1 MRPSE
6 LVFSLGLEYVAK
18 AKSVIDNQQFH
29 GAVNALS
36 THRIWTTGMGKA
48 GLIAKKLAVT
58 LACNSRPA
66 AFIHAGEALHGDFG
80 SIQAGDVL
88 VAFSN
93 SGMTD
98 EILRVVSKAKLI
110 NAFIILI
117 TGKADSKL
125 AKFAD
130 LVICYGLVKEA
141 CPLGLTPTT
150 SVLVMLAIADA
161 LAMEV
166 QENVGLTYEIYARN
180 HHAGYLGQVAK
191 ERMRS

>member
-1 MRPSE
+1 MQPAE
-6 LVFSLGLEYVAK
+6 LVFSFGLEYLTK
-18 AKSVIDNQQFH
+18 AKSVIKEVAFQET
-29 GAVNALS
+29 VSILS

-58 LACNSRPA
+58 LSCNSRPA

-80 SIQAGDVL
+80 SIQTGDVL

-98 EILRVVSKAKLI
+98 EILRVVTKAKLI
-110 NAFIILI
+110 NAYVVLI
-117 TGKADSKL
+117 TGNANSEL
-125 AKFAD
+125 AK
-130 LVICYGLVKEA
+130 LSHSVICYGLVKEA

-166 QENVGLTYEIYARN
+166 QQMVGLTYDDYARN

-191 ERMRS
+191 ERARS